1 MGIGSGIFLIA
12 LGSIIAFAI
21 HVKTRFIDLHVIG
34 WVFILSGVSV
44 LTLAIYFVKDRRR
57 RQRLTLVE
65 TSLMERQHGAV
76 PSEADAE
83 YRLPPSRTP

>member
-1 MGIGSGIFLIA
+1 MGIGGGIFLIA

-21 HVKTRFIDLHVIG
+21 HANLRWIDLHVIG
-34 WVFILSGVSV
+34 WVLILSGITV

-65 TSLMERQHGAV
+65 TSLIERQHGAV
-76 PSEADAE
+76 PSEAEAE